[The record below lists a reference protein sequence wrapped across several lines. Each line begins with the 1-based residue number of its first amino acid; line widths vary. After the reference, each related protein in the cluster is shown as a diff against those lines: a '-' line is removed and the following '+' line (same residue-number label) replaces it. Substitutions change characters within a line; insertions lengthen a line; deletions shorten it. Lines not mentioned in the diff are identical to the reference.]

1 MKLPIFLVLSMLVS
15 WAVQAQSVPA
25 DLALLTEQAT
35 PKEKVILKK
44 NRIRNPL
51 ALGYLLG
58 IKIYQRAISEQLATD
73 CAFELTCSRFSSAMV
88 KEYGFVKGYFLTFDR
103 VSRCTKISMMET
115 YPVRLTAEGKIVETT
130 ADFHFH

>member
-1 MKLPIFLVLSMLVS
+1 MKLLTLLVLSMLVS
-15 WAVQAQSVPA
+15 GAVQAQSVAA
-25 DLALLTEQAT
+25 DLALLTEHAN
-35 PKEKVILKK
+35 PKEKVIKKK
-44 NRIRNPL
+44 NHTRNPL
-51 ALGYLLG
+51 ALGYLFG
-58 IKIYQRAISEQLATD
+58 IKIYQHAISEQLATD

-115 YPVRLTAEGKIVETT
+115 YPVRLTAKGKIIETT